1 MCVGLYLDTHF
12 HITFSES
19 PFKKKKNKLQK
30 LTAKIST
37 TASKKKKKL
46 NTVKQIAHLC
56 LTCFLIQQHP
66 E

>member
-19 PFKKKKNKLQK
+19 PFKKKKTNYKNLQLK
-30 LTAKIST
+30 SAQRPQ
-37 TASKKKKKL
+37 KKKKL